1 MYRGVA
7 DFLESEKSAEKSG
20 YVWVSFFVE
29 NPCSDDFSGTRR
41 GDWHRCLAKIA
52 VEIVFEQCGKV
63 LGHGVSIA

>member
-20 YVWVSFFVE
+20 YVWVSFFME

-41 GDWHRCLAKIA
+41 GDWHRCRVPA
-52 VEIVFEQCGKV
+52 
-63 LGHGVSIA
+63 

>member
-29 NPCSDDFSGTRR
+29 NPCSDDFSG
-41 GDWHRCLAKIA
+41 IA
-52 VEIVFEQCGKV
+52 GVIGIGAVFRLKRAA
-63 LGHGVSIA
+63 L